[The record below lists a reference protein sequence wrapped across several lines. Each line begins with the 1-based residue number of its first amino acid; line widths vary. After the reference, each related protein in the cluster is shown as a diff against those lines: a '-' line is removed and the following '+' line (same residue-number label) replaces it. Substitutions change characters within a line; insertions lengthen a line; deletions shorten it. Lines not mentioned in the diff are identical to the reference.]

1 MSRPRDP
8 TDPRSDSGPRWQ
20 LRVLDGPARGTTCGV
35 GARLG
40 IGRSTSADL
49 QLVEHE
55 VSRQHARIIEDERG
69 RHVLVDLES
78 SNGTFVG
85 GRAIQRHVLRAHDV
99 ITVAGVELVYEP
111 VPAATAPL
119 AETPVDVH
127 ALRRGTEHPVVV
139 ARTHAP
145 TAPVAAAVPAGALLD
160 RDGRAL
166 VFERPDGREYEGNL
180 VDDVSEYR
188 MLRAQHLRGGFSDP
202 SMRDAFARLGA
213 RLAQPR
219 SSDPRLARR
228 AFCRFGCWLPADV
241 RLPSGDVLPCH
252 VRDLGVD
259 GAQLVTE
266 SHELGAEVLVW
277 LAIDV
282 VDSGRP
288 RSIVL
293 AARVAWTDGEFAG
306 LAFASAP
313 RPVDGRY
320 AERPDRRDDVEDRRA
335 DDPGRA

>member
-160 RDGRAL
+160 
-166 VFERPDGREYEGNL
+166 
-180 VDDVSEYR
+180 
-188 MLRAQHLRGGFSDP
+188 
-202 SMRDAFARLGA
+202 
-213 RLAQPR
+213 
-219 SSDPRLARR
+219 
-228 AFCRFGCWLPADV
+228 
-241 RLPSGDVLPCH
+241 
-252 VRDLGVD
+252 
-259 GAQLVTE
+259 
-266 SHELGAEVLVW
+266 
-277 LAIDV
+277 
-282 VDSGRP
+282 
-288 RSIVL
+288 
-293 AARVAWTDGEFAG
+293 
-306 LAFASAP
+306 
-313 RPVDGRY
+313 
-320 AERPDRRDDVEDRRA
+320 
-335 DDPGRA
+335 